1 MFKQLITAC
10 SAAVVA
16 LFGGNSR
23 KPAENPEDMLRRGFE
38 QSYPGWV
45 KDGLLKKPE

>member
-1 MFKQLITAC
+1 MTTWT
-10 SAAVVA
+10 AAVVA
-16 LFGGNSR
+16 FFVG
-23 KPAENPEDMLRRGFE
+23 KPSKPTENPEDMLRRGFE